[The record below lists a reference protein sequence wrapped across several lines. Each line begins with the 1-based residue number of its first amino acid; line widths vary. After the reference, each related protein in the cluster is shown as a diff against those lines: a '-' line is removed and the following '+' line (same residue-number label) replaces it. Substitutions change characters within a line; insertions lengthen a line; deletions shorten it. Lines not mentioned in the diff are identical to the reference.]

1 MALQKEKMNIILL
14 GGPGVGK
21 GTYATKLKKIYNIPH
36 ISPGELFRQHMKNQT
51 DIGKQIKQFMDS
63 GNLVPDEIT
72 ISMVKERLA
81 EDDAKNGYL
90 LDGFPRTIPQA
101 DALATFAK
109 IDVVINF
116 FAEESVTIARLSGRR
131 TCKKCGEIFH
141 LRNIIPKQEGICDKC
156 GGELYQRADEK
167 EEVIKERL
175 EIYEEKTKPLVEYY
189 KNKGLLQKVDAN
201 LDVNNPDFHVIED
214 CQEILDKL

>member
-1 MALQKEKMNIILL
+1 MNIVLL

-21 GTYATKLKKIYNIPH
+21 GTYASKLKTIYNIPH
-36 ISPGELFRQHMKNQT
+36 ISTGELFREHMKNQT
-51 DIGKQIKQFMDS
+51 EIGKQIKEVMDS

-72 ISMVKERLA
+72 ISMIKERL
-81 EDDAKNGYL
+81 EKETKGYL

-101 DALATFAK
+101 EALETFAK
-109 IDVVINF
+109 IDVVLNF
-116 FAEESVTIARLSGRR
+116 NAREEVVISRLSGRR
-131 TCKKCGEIFH
+131 TCKKCGAIFH

-156 GGELYQRADEK
+156 GGELYQRSDEK

-175 EIYEEKTKPLVEYY
+175 KIYNKKTKPLTEYY
-189 KNKGLLQKVDAN
+189 KNRGLLQEVDAN